1 MEKRVRSRYF
11 VLSGGLGGLV
21 GFVLMEMIFLQ
32 SQGVTGPMG
41 KIEWMAIYFGG
52 FGLAVGT
59 ALGMTEGIVRRKRG
73 RTIYGLAVGLILGAL
88 GGCIGGAVGQAIYG
102 LVPLRYASSS
112 KADLAVALD
121 SSGSMKTLFF
131 FGNDPHGERRKAAK
145 DLVDRLSPAD
155 RIAVIDFDET
165 GKVVY
170 PLTALGSDA
179 ARDAAKDAIDQID
192 DSGGTNLS
200 AGLDAAVAE
209 LVRNRQ
215 QGRSRFIIFLTD
227 GQGEYDNASAER
239 AKQAGITI
247 YTVGLGKEVSA
258 DLLTRIAE
266 QTGGKYYPVENAS
279 TLSIL
284 FEKIFTENIGIATTH
299 GNSTP
304 PQGAIPLTNP
314 WVLILFRVLGWAV
327 VGLAIG
333 AGQGVREN
341 TREDLLAC
349 SLGGL
354 LGGAVGGALFDP
366 LSSLVSLGA
375 GLVGRGIADVVVGAC
390 IGGSMR
396 LAQEKI
402 VEASGK
408 PKTTLLSVLPKR
420 GLVAWPEPAASPRQP
435 VSAPAASPRP
445 TAAPPVSP
453 APPPLAPV
461 ASLSLASFQDKY
473 ADRSQAMAMAYRSGD
488 FTLKEIAEHF
498 GVPSTAVR
506 RAAEQYAGR

>member
-11 VLSGGLGGLV
+11 VLSGGLGGLL
-21 GFVLMEMIFLQ
+21 GFVLMEMVFLQ
-32 SQGVTGPMG
+32 SQGVTDPLQ
-41 KIEWMAIYFGG
+41 KIGWMAVYFGG
-52 FGLAVGT
+52 FGLAVGA
-59 ALGMTEGIVRRKRG
+59 ALGMTEGIVRKNRK
-73 RTIYGLAVGLILGAL
+73 RTIYGLAIGLILGAL

-102 LVPLRYASSS
+102 LVPRKFASAS

-131 FGNDPHGERRKAAK
+131 FGNDPHGKRQEAAK
-145 DLVDRLSPAD
+145 DLVDRLSPTD
-155 RIAVIDFDET
+155 RIAVIDFDDI

-170 PLTALGSDA
+170 PLTTLGSDA
-179 ARDAAKDAIDQID
+179 ARDAAKEAIDQID
-192 DSGGTNLS
+192 NLGGTDLS

-209 LVRNRQ
+209 LARNRQ
-215 QGRSRFIIFLTD
+215 EGRSQFIIFLTD
-227 GQGEYDNASAER
+227 GQGNYNDASAER
-239 AKQAGITI
+239 AKQAGITV
-247 YTVGLGKEVSA
+247 YTIGLGQEVSA

-266 QTGGKYYPVENAS
+266 QTGGKYYPVKNAS
-279 TLSIL
+279 VLSAL
-284 FEKIFTENIGIATTH
+284 FEKIFTENIGIATTQ
-299 GNSTP
+299 GNSAP
-304 PQGAIPLTNP
+304 PQGAIPLTSP
-314 WVLILFRVLGWAV
+314 WILILFRILGWAA

-354 LGGAVGGALFDP
+354 IGGAVGGALFDP

-408 PKTTLLSVLPKR
+408 PTTTLLSMLPKR
-420 GLVAWPEPAASPRQP
+420 GLVALPGPAASPRKP
-435 VSAPAASPRP
+435 APAPVVPPGRLRLRSDRLPSPPYPSRPFKRNMPTAPRPWRWPTGPGASPSRRSPSISASHPPRSSGRP
-445 TAAPPVSP
+445 SST
-453 APPPLAPV
+453 
-461 ASLSLASFQDKY
+461 
-473 ADRSQAMAMAYRSGD
+473 RGGD
-488 FTLKEIAEHF
+488 EA
-498 GVPSTAVR
+498 
-506 RAAEQYAGR
+506 